1 MKGECETLS
10 LPSVETFFPLEN
22 GIVFYLDAEFV
33 VFLDMEFLT
42 DNFGIW
48 RKEEGPAASA
58 CLAILI
64 ILRIVG
70 SLKVS

>member
-1 MKGECETLS
+1 MKREFETFF
-10 LPSVETFFPLEN
+10 LPSEVTFFPLES
-22 GIVFYLDAEFV
+22 GTVLDPNAEFV
-33 VFLDMEFLT
+33 AFLDVKFLT

-58 CLAILI
+58 CLAILV